1 MPVAKRRQGIW
12 PGPKPKGMDRY
23 LYLQIS
29 YGKGVSVN
37 KGENFEPI
45 IRLFKY
51 LGNGVGKADV
61 HEVKT

>member
-1 MPVAKRRQGIW
+1 M
-12 PGPKPKGMDRY
+12 
-23 LYLQIS
+23 
-29 YGKGVSVN
+29 N

-51 LGNGVGKADV
+51 LGNGLGKADV